1 MSNMYSG
8 CGTLEEINFSQF
20 NTNNVTNNVTN
31 MCYMFNDCK
40 SLKALN
46 LSNFNPI
53 M

>member
-20 NTNNVTNNVTN
+20 NTNNVTN
-31 MCYMFNDCK
+31 MCYIFNDCK